1 MKSVVLFLLIPIFLG
16 FQAYSQNCED
26 AHKKA
31 MLKCSAYEDGIEA
44 TALDNIGAATKK
56 RMAERESLKLFSMGR
71 SCAKAQK
78 QCEKVCESALSDEE
92 SNVDVTKFIDY
103 QNDCSQG
110 KVAEHRSNL
119 AKRYLNMKD
128 IADTTRDPASSR

>member
-1 MKSVVLFLLIPIFLG
+1 MNVQRYLPLVLVFLAFT
-16 FQAYSQNCED
+16 ASSQNCEN

-31 MLKCSAYEDGIEA
+31 MLKCSAYKDGIEA
-44 TALDNIGAATKK
+44 KQLDNISAATKK
-56 RMAERESLKLFSMGR
+56 RMAERESIKLFSMGR

-78 QCEKVCESALSDEE
+78 QCEKVCESALSDTEA
-92 SNVDVTKFIDY
+92 SMDVTKFIEY

-128 IADTTRDPASSR
+128 VADTTRDPAAAR